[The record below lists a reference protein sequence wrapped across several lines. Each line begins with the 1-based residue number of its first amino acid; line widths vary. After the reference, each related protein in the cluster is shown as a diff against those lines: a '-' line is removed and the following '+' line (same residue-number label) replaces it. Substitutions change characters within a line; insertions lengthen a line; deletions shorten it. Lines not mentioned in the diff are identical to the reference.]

1 MSDASATPDTTKP
14 DAAHYQR
21 VLAAMVD
28 LAAAVAQK
36 LAARIDD
43 ATPAEAA
50 DLAGAFERIARAVRR
65 TIFLSTHLDK
75 AAEKAAATRATA
87 RARIIREVSDAI
99 SRKNLPAASAET
111 LRVELVERLDAPDL
125 SPELDR
131 EILSRPIPDIILD
144 LKRDMG
150 LAHLPGTPPWP
161 RRTPDDIADLL
172 ARAQKPTQ
180 PWPPTPWQTPP
191 PNAPS

>member
-1 MSDASATPDTTKP
+1 MPDANITLETTKP
-14 DAAHYQR
+14 DTAHYQR

-28 LAAAVAQK
+28 LGAAVAQK
-36 LAARIDD
+36 LATRIDD
-43 ATPAEAA
+43 ATPAEAV
-50 DLAGAFERIARAVRR
+50 DLADAFERVARVVRR
-65 TIFLSTHLDK
+65 TILLSVHLDK

-99 SRKNLPAASAET
+99 DRQGLSPAKAET

-125 SPELDR
+125 APGLDR
-131 EILSRPIPDIILD
+131 EIDTRQIPDIILD

-150 LAHLPGTPPWP
+150 LANLPGTPPWP

-172 ARAQKPTQ
+172 TRAQKAIQ
-180 PWPPTPWQTPP
+180 PWPPTPWPTPP
-191 PNAPS
+191 P

>member
-1 MSDASATPDTTKP
+1 MPDVNITLETTKP
-14 DAAHYQR
+14 DTAHYQR

-28 LAAAVAQK
+28 LGAAVAQK
-36 LAARIDD
+36 LATRIDD
-43 ATPAEAA
+43 ATPAEAV
-50 DLAGAFERIARAVRR
+50 DLADAFERVARVVRR
-65 TIFLSTHLDK
+65 TILLSVHLDK

-99 SRKNLPAASAET
+99 DRQGLSPAKAET

-125 SPELDR
+125 APGLDR
-131 EILSRPIPDIILD
+131 EIDTRQIPDIILD

-150 LAHLPGTPPWP
+150 LANLPGTPPWP

-172 ARAQKPTQ
+172 TRAQKAIQ
-180 PWPPTPWQTPP
+180 PWPPTPWPTPP
-191 PNAPS
+191 P